1 MFSSTI
7 TKRSAECLSVREAQE
22 VLHQLGVPR
31 RQRDRRSRRKVQR
44 KIKKV
49 PKTNI
54 FADWRIGWSK
64 PMNFRVCCPGGGDMR
79 RKEFEKSAS
88 GPPEL
93 LELTIGTVTHGGS
106 PGPDG
111 TWIMH
116 PDAKDYGKNWVENLA
131 DRVAR
136 GEKIPILIHM
146 TNQPDRPSGVV
157 GVVELD
163 TRRPVQFGGSNNP
176 CPEWSEQCQ
185 GRFDEQITI
194 PVKPVGDC
202 PIKPFQPVRAG
213 GWYAT
218 RGKPGQLNNMSFEG
232 VEEIIQALKKL

>member
-1 MFSSTI
+1 
-7 TKRSAECLSVREAQE
+7 
-22 VLHQLGVPR
+22 
-31 RQRDRRSRRKVQR
+31 
-44 KIKKV
+44 
-49 PKTNI
+49 
-54 FADWRIGWSK
+54 
-64 PMNFRVCCPGGGDMR
+64 MR

-116 PDAKDYGKNWVENLA
+116 PDAKDYGKNWVGNLVK
-131 DRVAR
+131 RVEE

-146 TNQPDRPSGVV
+146 TSQPDRPSGVV

-163 TRRPVQFGGSNNP
+163 TRRPVQFGGANYP
-176 CPEWSEQCQ
+176 CPQWSEQCQ

-194 PVKPVGDC
+194 PVKPIGDC
-202 PIKPFQPVRAG
+202 PIKPFQPVMAG

-218 RGKPGQLNNMSFEG
+218 RGKPGQLKNMSFEG